1 MSSEHKAKS
10 LRPSVISMIIA
21 LKKALDGDDSVDES
35 YDTRNLV
42 DGKLDELLGEI
53 QPDPTGW
60 ASLKTKLFYDVYLLQ
75 RQEEGTMTPF
85 DLVRTG
91 LTIGQFSDNVAFHQ
105 HCVRVGEE
113 RKNTGE
119 ALTKRCPYCGEE
131 KSIDK
136 FRRRGGAKCNAC
148 QAKEYRERRNAT

>member
-1 MSSEHKAKS
+1 MNNEHKAKS

-21 LKKALDGDDSVDES
+21 LKKALDGDDSVDDS
-35 YDTRNLV
+35 YDTRNFV
-42 DGKLDELLGEI
+42 DDKLTGLLAEI

-60 ASLKTKLFYDVYLLQ
+60 PCMKNKMFYDVYLLQ
-75 RQEEGTMTPF
+75 RQEEGTITPF

-91 LTIGQFSDNVAFHQ
+91 LTIGQFSDNMAFHQ
-105 HCVRVGEE
+105 HCIRMGDE
-113 RKNTGE
+113 RKNSGK
-119 ALTKRCPYCGEE
+119 ALTKCCPYCGEE

-148 QAKEYRERRNAT
+148 QAKEYRERKNAA